1 MSSFYNRDAMSD
13 LMSQIA
19 TLALDSSTGHGNGP
33 ESTAT
38 NYGGAIENIGNVLQ
52 QGAGKS
58 NVGMQ
63 YIAPSYTSSSY
74 SPAASTSTDNDFFTN
89 LLNTLNTPSTDS
101 NAAMAAFQNSPFTTG
116 LNPAVVMANYNIR
129 NDGIIDRGTNVL
141 PSSRAGL
148 DYISGINT
156 GGIGGLTTSTSTASP
171 GLINVT
177 GQSGT
182 GGVNVGGLGSFD
194 NLSGTVTTTGTTG
207 TDDDLLTSLL
217 TGGGGTPTEIVTTG
231 TKGTDD
237 ELKTSLLTGD
247 LGTPTEIV
255 TTGTKGT
262 DDDLVTN
269 LLTGDAGTPTEIV
282 TTGTKTTDDDLVTNL
297 LTGDAGTPTEI
308 ITTGT
313 KTTDDELKTNL
324 LTGDAGTPT
333 EIITT
338 GTKGTDDTKLKT
350 GVFDLISAVTGV
362 DLGDVVE
369 IVTKAKDPK
378 KLVIDTLG
386 SLGLGSIDIG
396 DFGGDFT
403 FDDSSFANVYVDPR
417 VGDFSG
423 TNDNTTAGTSGGD
436 GRSIPQRTAIRSVVP
451 GTYDPNRRAG
461 SGGQRYFSD
470 VQYVPNV
477 ADPAA
482 QRAANL
488 ATQAQTNTQAMQLAY
503 QNALNPAYQTRP
515 GTATDRARSMVER
528 AVGISG
534 MLPTAQVGAGLTPAA
549 ATTGTAVNPNAA
561 LEELVQTLI
570 SGSSGTTG
578 GTTGT
583 TGTTT
588 GGTTTGGT
596 TTTGTTT
603 GGTTTGGTTTGGT
616 TAGAGITTPAA
627 DTDTEYNNFADQ
639 FLGRQLTAEDAA
651 AIAASGYSLNRL
663 AETFKADPENLRS
676 FVSQQT
682 GGTATLDDGT
692 TGRAGMANLLEELGG
707 TKNADGTVTDNF
719 GTTFSWQDGAFR
731 PISEVDAFAR
741 NFAGKTLSR
750 EDLVSIGASGYDT
763 AALAS
768 ALKVDPDR
776 LSGAVTSATE
786 LANLTSQFTGDNLNA
801 DLLTQFVDSG
811 FSADTLAEALN
822 VPGFTG
828 DMLADMVNAQL
839 NNQTTTTAAAAAAGT
854 DIVDALTGTTTTD
867 TSGAGTDIVETLLN
881 STEQWM
887 VANRGYVDNG
897 DGTITD
903 STNGYV
909 YDNDT
914 GESFLPTTADTTTDT
929 TTDTAATTGN
939 VADTTTSSLE
949 LFAKNNAGKT
959 LTTDDLVALNNLAGE
974 GYSTKEIIDTL
985 GMTDAEGN
993 PISDTQLTSTLNRAV
1008 GTNTLNTIAADTDGL
1023 DENQVRDIA
1032 GLITSN
1038 TLGIGDVANT
1048 FGVSGMDVVAELF
1061 NAGYETGA
1069 DLTDRLG
1076 AFNEGLTEVDLV
1088 SNLLNSGKTDVN
1100 TVAEKYNTTPEAV
1113 QAELDKV
1120 NEQKTLDYLA
1130 GLSDEEVGNLI
1141 NEDKLSIGQAVR
1153 VYQDRY
1159 PGLTEA
1165 DVQAAMKAQGFAQGG
1180 NVNGYYLGGPTDG
1193 MADQIPATINNMQP
1207 AALSDGEFVIPAD
1220 VVSHLGN
1227 GNSDS
1232 GAKELYSMMDRIR
1245 QDRTGTTKQGRQID
1259 PNKYLA

>member
-1 MSSFYNRDAMSD
+1 
-13 LMSQIA
+13 
-19 TLALDSSTGHGNGP
+19 
-33 ESTAT
+33 
-38 NYGGAIENIGNVLQ
+38 
-52 QGAGKS
+52 
-58 NVGMQ
+58 
-63 YIAPSYTSSSY
+63 
-74 SPAASTSTDNDFFTN
+74 
-89 LLNTLNTPSTDS
+89 
-101 NAAMAAFQNSPFTTG
+101 
-116 LNPAVVMANYNIR
+116 
-129 NDGIIDRGTNVL
+129 
-141 PSSRAGL
+141 
-148 DYISGINT
+148 
-156 GGIGGLTTSTSTASP
+156 
-171 GLINVT
+171 
-177 GQSGT
+177 
-182 GGVNVGGLGSFD
+182 
-194 NLSGTVTTTGTTG
+194 
-207 TDDDLLTSLL
+207 LLTSLL
-217 TGGGGTPTEIVTTG
+217 TGGGGTPTELVTTG
-231 TKGTDD
+231 TAGTDD
-237 ELKTSLLTGD
+237 ALPTSLLTGGGGTPTELVTTGTAGTDDALPTSLLTGGGGTPTELVTTGTAGTDDALPTSLLTGGGGTPTELVTTGTAGTDDALLTSLLTGGGGTPTELVTTGTAGTDDALLTSLLTGGGGTPTELVTTGTAGTDDNLVTNLLTGD

-255 TTGTKGT
+255 TTGST
-262 DDDLVTN
+262 
-269 LLTGDAGTPTEIV
+269 
-282 TTGTKTTDDDLVTNL
+282 
-297 LTGDAGTPTEI
+297 
-308 ITTGT
+308 
-313 KTTDDELKTNL
+313 
-324 LTGDAGTPT
+324 
-333 EIITT
+333 
-338 GTKGTDDTKLKT
+338 GTDDTKFKT
-350 GVFDLISAVTGV
+350 GVIDLISAVTGV
-362 DLGDVVE
+362 DLGDVIE
-369 IVTKAKDPK
+369 IVTKAKDPR

-403 FDDSSFANVYVDPR
+403 FDASSFAPYVDSR

-423 TNDNTTAGTSGGD
+423 TNDNTTAGTGGD
-436 GRSIPQRTAIRSVVP
+436 GFAIPQRTAIRSVVP

-470 VQYVPNV
+470 MQYVPNV

-488 ATQAQTNTQAMQLAY
+488 AAQGQTNAQAMMLAY

-534 MLPTAQVGAGLTPAA
+534 MLPTAQVGAGLTPTAQ
-549 ATTGTAVNPNAA
+549 TTT
-561 LEELVQTLI
+561 T
-570 SGSSGTTG
+570 GTTG
-578 GTTGT
+578 GTT
-583 TGTTT
+583 TGTT

-596 TTTGTTT
+596 TTGTTSGTTTGTTGGTTTGTTGGTTT
-603 GGTTTGGTTTGGT
+603 GGTTTGTTSGTTTGTTGGTTTGGT

-627 DTDTEYNNFADQ
+627 DTDTEYNNFVQQ
-639 FLGRQLTAEDAA
+639 FSGRQLNAEDAA
-651 AIAASGYSLNRL
+651 ALANSGYSLNRL

-676 FVSQQT
+676 FISQQT

-707 TKNADGTVTDNF
+707 TKNSDGTVTDSF
-719 GTTFSWQDGAFR
+719 GTTLSWQDGAFR
-731 PISEVDAFAR
+731 PISELDAFAR
-741 NFAGKTLSR
+741 NFAGKTLTL
-750 EDLVSIGASGYDT
+750 EDLTSIGASGYDT

-786 LANLTSQFTGDNLNA
+786 LTNLTSQFTGDNLNA
-801 DLLTQFVDSG
+801 DLLKQFVDSG

-839 NNQTTTTAAAAAAGT
+839 NNQTTTTDTAGAGT

-909 YDNDT
+909 YDADT
-914 GESFLPTTADTTTDT
+914 GKGFFPTTDTAGAGTDIVDTLTGTTDTAGAGTDIVDTLTGTTTTDTSGAGTDIVDTLTGTTDTADTT
-929 TTDTAATTGN
+929 A
-939 VADTTTSSLE
+939 SSLE
-949 LFAKNNAGKT
+949 LFAQNNAGKT
-959 LTTDDLVALNNLAGE
+959 LTSEDLVALNNLAGE
-974 GYSTKEIIDTL
+974 GYSAQDVIDTL
-985 GMTDAEGN
+985 GLKDADGN
-993 PISDTQLTSTLNRAV
+993 PISETQLNSTLNRAV
-1008 GTNTLNTIAADTDGL
+1008 GTAKLNTIAADTDGL

-1061 NAGYETGA
+1061 NAGYETGEQ
-1069 DLTDRLG
+1069 LTDRLG

-1120 NEQKTLDYLA
+1120 NEQNTLDYLA
-1130 GLSDEEVGNLI
+1130 GLSDAEVGALI
-1141 NEDKLSIGQAVR
+1141 NDDKLSIGQAVR

-1180 NVNGYYLGGPTDG
+1180 GVNGYYLGGPTDG
-1193 MADQIPATINNMQP
+1193 MADEIPATINNMEP
-1207 AALSDGEFVIPAD
+1207 ARLSHGEFVIPAD

-1227 GNSDS
+1227 GNSDA
-1232 GAKELYSMMDRIR
+1232 GANQLSDMMDRVR
-1245 QDRTGTTKQGRQID
+1245 KARTGTTKQGSVKLT
-1259 PNKYLA
+1259 PTSF